1 METFNFQKLRVYQ
14 ETRKLVKDIYLLLR
28 KYPHNEQYAIC
39 DQMRRSAVSVPSNIA
54 EGMSRTSKKEQIH
67 FLEISYG
74 SLMELFC
81 QLEISK
87 DINYINEEDFILLEK
102 EILVIAKQLSGLRSS
117 IQKTTL
123 NNKP

>member
-14 ETRKLVKDIYLLLR
+14 ESRKMVKNIYLLLR
-28 KYPHNEQYAIC
+28 KYPQNEQYAIC
-39 DQMRRSAVSVPSNIA
+39 DQMRRSAVSIPSNIA
-54 EGMSRTSKKEQIH
+54 EGMSRSSKKEQIH

>member
-14 ETRKLVKDIYLLLR
+14 ESRKMVKDIYLLLR
-28 KYPHNEQYAIC
+28 KYPNNEQYAIC

-87 DINYINEEDFILLEK
+87 DINYINEEDFSLLEK

>member
-28 KYPHNEQYAIC
+28 KYPRNEQYAIC
-39 DQMRRSAVSVPSNIA
+39 DQMRRSAVSIPSNIA
-54 EGMSRTSKKEQIH
+54 EGMSRSSKKEQIH

-87 DINYINEEDFILLEK
+87 DIDYINEEDFSLLEK

-117 IQKTTL
+117 IQKTIL
-123 NNKP
+123 NPKP

>member
-14 ETRKLVKDIYLLLR
+14 ESRKMVKDIYLLLR
-28 KYPHNEQYAIC
+28 KYPNNEQYAIC

-87 DINYINEEDFILLEK
+87 DINYINEEDFSLLEK

-117 IQKTTL
+117 IQKTIL
-123 NNKP
+123 NPKL

>member
-14 ETRKLVKDIYLLLR
+14 ESRKMVKDIYLLLR
-28 KYPHNEQYAIC
+28 KYPNNEQYAIC

-87 DINYINEEDFILLEK
+87 DINYISELDFSLLEK

>member
-14 ETRKLVKDIYLLLR
+14 ESRKMVKNIYLLLR
-28 KYPHNEQYAIC
+28 KYPNNEQYAIC

-54 EGMSRTSKKEQIH
+54 EGMSRSSKKEQIH

>member
-28 KYPHNEQYAIC
+28 KYPQNEQYAIC
-39 DQMRRSAVSVPSNIA
+39 DQMRRSAVSIPSNIA
-54 EGMSRTSKKEQIH
+54 EGMSRSSKKEQIH